1 MRNRASQRE
10 NRARFTKKKYIYIYA
25 CVCVYMYICIDLYVR
40 MCVSFR
46 IVLLTK
52 RAVGLASGAPHVR
65 IKKNHIALSPALPL
79 RSTIDHSLT
88 SRIRIRCTC
97 FGCKVSLETT
107 DRDISLAEK
116 RNGRELQCV
125 NMSFSENHT
134 QRIFPAPC
142 PVSYDLGTFLCDET
156 CSNY

>member
-25 CVCVYMYICIDLYVR
+25 CVCVYVYMYVCIYLYVR

-65 IKKNHIALSPALPL
+65 IKKNHIALSPLSFRFDR
-79 RSTIDHSLT
+79 RSIIL
-88 SRIRIRCTC
+88 
-97 FGCKVSLETT
+97 
-107 DRDISLAEK
+107 
-116 RNGRELQCV
+116 
-125 NMSFSENHT
+125 
-134 QRIFPAPC
+134 
-142 PVSYDLGTFLCDET
+142 
-156 CSNY
+156 